1 MLNMAYSE
9 EAMRGAAP
17 VLLGGREVV
26 LPFQQGLDHN
36 HGGVV

>member
-17 VLLGGREVV
+17 VLFGGAERLYYRSSRALTIITV
-26 LPFQQGLDHN
+26 G
-36 HGGVV
+36 